1 MPTVTYEDLTAACPL
16 PDQKVTIAQ
25 GMLEASNVDA
35 VEELVLSL
43 ETQRQFEMNIKFIK
57 LAEDIDRGGAEL
69 MRLPQN

>member
-1 MPTVTYEDLTAACPL
+1 MPT